1 MKSKVVIKKDSYT
14 ASIKTK
20 TTSDKLKTLSLAATS
35 VWLIAACAN
44 LGFVFGK
51 IPSNKEIDNFRN
63 SEAVE
68 QYREEQ
74 IADLDQLYSE
84 GQIDEES
91 YNKGKI
97 DMTNMSKAQIADVI
111 YENNT
116 DYQAAI
122 KTNMA
127 LSISSIVA
135 NSLVIGSALTYLGV
149 SIKRLKIQREESEQL
164 RRDLDKLLEEMQKD
178 IERERARIE
187 ELKKAE
193 SDDIYND
200 FD

>member
-1 MKSKVVIKKDSYT
+1 
-14 ASIKTK
+14 
-20 TTSDKLKTLSLAATS
+20 
-35 VWLIAACAN
+35 
-44 LGFVFGK
+44 
-51 IPSNKEIDNFRN
+51 
-63 SEAVE
+63 
-68 QYREEQ
+68 
-74 IADLDQLYSE
+74 
-84 GQIDEES
+84 
-91 YNKGKI
+91 
-97 DMTNMSKAQIADVI
+97 
-111 YENNT
+111 
-116 DYQAAI
+116 
-122 KTNMA
+122 MA

>member
-1 MKSKVVIKKDSYT
+1 MKSKIVVKKDSYT
-14 ASIKTK
+14 ANLKIK
-20 TTSDKLKTLSLAATS
+20 TTSDKLKTLTLAATS
-35 VWLIAACAN
+35 VWVLAAFAN

-51 IPSNKEIDNFRN
+51 IPSNKEIANFRN

-68 QYREEQ
+68 QYRQEQ
-74 IADLDQLYSE
+74 IADLDQLYNE
-84 GQIDEES
+84 GQIDEAG
-91 YNKGKI
+91 YNKGKNDI
-97 DMTNMSKAQIADVI
+97 TKKSKAEIADVI
-111 YENNT
+111 YENNA
-116 DYQAAI
+116 DYQAAL
-122 KTNMA
+122 KTNTS
-127 LSISSIVA
+127 LSICSIVA
-135 NSLVIGSALTYLGV
+135 NSLVIGSALTYLGAT
-149 SIKRLKIQREESEQL
+149 IKQSKLRKEESEQL